1 MVKGK
6 VCEFVKQVWE
16 TPSAISEANKTD
28 ICLIPKVPHPEFV
41 HQFRP
46 ISLCNTIY
54 KIVSKVIVER
64 LKEHIPMLVSPFQTG
79 FVPGRNIHEN
89 IVVAQEMVHS
99 MIKLKGSIGYF
110 AIKVDLSKAYDK
122 ISWEFIWRVL
132 MEIHLPD
139 KLVNIIMHLVTS
151 VETNVK
157 WNGARNEYFRP
168 QRGIRQGPFVSHLMF
183 ADDLLLFG
191 EATEGQM
198 DVVAKCQDKRLT

>member
-1 MVKGK
+1 
-6 VCEFVKQVWE
+6 
-16 TPSAISEANKTD
+16 
-28 ICLIPKVPHPEFV
+28 
-41 HQFRP
+41 
-46 ISLCNTIY
+46 
-54 KIVSKVIVER
+54 
-64 LKEHIPMLVSPFQTG
+64 
-79 FVPGRNIHEN
+79 
-89 IVVAQEMVHS
+89 VVAQEMVHS

-139 KLVNIIMHLVTS
+139 KLVNIIMHMVTS

-168 QRGIRQGPFVSHLMF
+168 QREMSMF

-191 EATEGQM
+191 EATEEGQM
-198 DVVAKCQDKRLT
+198 NVVKVVLDNFCKMSGQEVNIEKTSILYSKNVSRSMRLKLQQLSGVIILI